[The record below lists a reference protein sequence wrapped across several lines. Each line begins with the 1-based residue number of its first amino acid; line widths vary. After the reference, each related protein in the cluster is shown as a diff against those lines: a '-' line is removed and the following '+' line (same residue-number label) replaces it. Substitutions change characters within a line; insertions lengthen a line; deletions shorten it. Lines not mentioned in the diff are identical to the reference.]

1 MIEFVEFLLMGLAIG
16 IFGTMVGA
24 GGGFILT
31 PLLLLLFPDRQAEIV
46 TATSLSVVALNALSG
61 SIAYYRLGR
70 IDLKTSLVYGLV
82 AAPWVVLGV
91 FTTSRVP
98 RGPFDIL
105 LGLGLF
111 ALCISLFRGSDP
123 PPNSTSPEEES
134 DPSLTERHITDRSGR
149 TYHYRFRYKMGIW
162 ISTGV
167 GFLSS
172 FFGIGGGPIY
182 VPLMIRVLRVP
193 VYIATATSQCL
204 LLITT
209 TVAVLVH
216 YFQGNLHTMGDI
228 ILPLAIGVI
237 GGAQI
242 GAIVS
247 GKMKSATLTR
257 IFVVL
262 LALVSIRLLYQGFMA
277 TWN

>member
-1 MIEFVEFLLMGLAIG
+1 MIEFVQFLLMGLGIG

-31 PLLLLLFPDRQAEIV
+31 PLLLLLFPNRPSEIV

-70 IDLKTSLVYGLV
+70 IDIRTSLVYSLV
-82 AAPWVVLGV
+82 AFPWVVLGV

-98 RGPFDIL
+98 RGPFDVL

-111 ALCISLFRGSDP
+111 ALCLSLLLGSEP
-123 PPNSTSPEEES
+123 PVNSSSPEEES
-134 DPSLTERHITDRSGR
+134 DPSLTERHIVDRSGR
-149 TYHYRFRYKMGIW
+149 VYHYRFRYKMGIW
-162 ISTGV
+162 MSTGV

-182 VPLMIRVLRVP
+182 VPLMIRFLRVP
-193 VYIATATSQCL
+193 VYIATATSQFL
-204 LLITT
+204 LFITT

-216 YFQGNLHTMGDI
+216 YFRGNLHTMTDV
-228 ILPLAIGVI
+228 ILPLAIGVVA
-237 GGAQI
+237 GAQI
-242 GAIVS
+242 GAVVS
-247 GKMKSATLTR
+247 GKLKSITLTR

-262 LALVSIRLLYQGFMA
+262 LALVSFRLLYQGFSA
-277 TWN
+277 TLN

>member
-1 MIEFVEFLLMGLAIG
+1 MTEFVQFLLMGLGIG

-31 PLLLLLFPDRQAEIV
+31 PLLLLLFPDRPAEIV

-61 SIAYYRLGR
+61 SIAYHRLGR
-70 IDLKTSLVYGLV
+70 IDIKTSLAYSL
-82 AAPWVVLGV
+82 AAFPWVILGV
-91 FTTSRVP
+91 FTTSRIS

-111 ALCISLFRGSDP
+111 ALCISLLRGSDP
-123 PPNSTSPEEES
+123 PANAPSPGEES
-134 DPSLTERHITDRSGR
+134 DPSLTERHIVDRSGR
-149 TYHYRFRYKMGIW
+149 VYNYRFRYKMGIW
-162 ISTGV
+162 MSTGI

-182 VPLMIRVLRVP
+182 VPLMIRFLRVP
-193 VYIATATSQCL
+193 VYIATATCQFI
-204 LLITT
+204 LLINTS
-209 TVAVLVH
+209 VAVLVH
-216 YFQGNLHTMGDI
+216 YYRDNLHTMSDV
-228 ILPLAIGVI
+228 ILPLAVGVI
-237 GGAQI
+237 GGAQV
-242 GAIVS
+242 GAVIS
-247 GKMKSATLTR
+247 GKLKSATITK

-262 LALVSIRLLYQGFMA
+262 LALVSFRLLYQGFSA

>member
-1 MIEFVEFLLMGLAIG
+1 MITFVEFLLMGLGIG

-46 TATSLSVVALNALSG
+46 TATSLSVVSLNALSG

-70 IDLKTSLVYGLV
+70 IDLRTSLVYSLV
-82 AAPWVVLGV
+82 AAPWVILGV
-91 FTTSRVP
+91 FTTSSVP

-105 LGLGLF
+105 LGLGLL

-123 PPNSTSPEEES
+123 PPNSTSPEEIS
-134 DPSLTERHITDRSGR
+134 DPSLAERHIIDRSGR
-149 TYHYRFRYKMGIW
+149 VYHYRFRYKMGIW
-162 ISTGV
+162 MSTGI
-167 GFLSS
+167 GFFAS

-182 VPLMIRVLRVP
+182 VPVMIRFLRVP
-193 VYIATATSQCL
+193 VHIATATCQFL
-204 LLITT
+204 LLINTS
-209 TVAVLVH
+209 VAVLVH
-216 YFQGNLHTMGDI
+216 YFRGNLHTMGDV

-242 GAIVS
+242 GAAVS
-247 GKMKSATLTR
+247 EKMKSTTITR
-257 IFVVL
+257 IFVIL
-262 LALVSIRLLYQGFMA
+262 LALVSFRLLYHGFTA
-277 TWN
+277 TGN

>member
-1 MIEFVEFLLMGLAIG
+1 MIVFTQFLFIGLGIG

-31 PLLLLLFPDRQAEIV
+31 PLLLLLFPDRPAEIV

-70 IDLKTSLVYGLV
+70 IDIKTCFTYSL
-82 AAPWVVLGV
+82 AAFPWVVLGV

-105 LGLGLF
+105 LGLALL
-111 ALCISLFRGSDP
+111 ALCVSLFRGSEPQENNIASAEKLD
-123 PPNSTSPEEES
+123 TS
-134 DPSLTERHITDRSGR
+134 LAERHIVDRSGR
-149 TYHYRFRYKMGIW
+149 TYHYHFRYKLGIW
-162 ISTGV
+162 MSTGV
-167 GFLSS
+167 GFFSS
-172 FFGIGGGPIY
+172 FFGIGGGPIN
-182 VPLMIRVLRVP
+182 VPLMIRFLRIP
-193 VYIATATSQCL
+193 VFIATATSQAV
-204 LLITT
+204 LLINTS
-209 TVAVLVH
+209 VAVSVH
-216 YFQGNLHTMGDI
+216 FFRGNLNTMADV
-228 ILPLAIGVI
+228 ILPLAVGVI

-247 GKMKSATLTR
+247 EKLKSETITK

-262 LALVSIRLLYQGFMA
+262 LAFVSVRLLYQGFLA
-277 TWN
+277 AWN

>member
-1 MIEFVEFLLMGLAIG
+1 MIVFVEFLLMGLGIG

-31 PLLLLLFPDRQAEIV
+31 PLLLLLFPDRPAEIV

-61 SIAYYRLGR
+61 SIAYYRLRR
-70 IDLKTSLVYGLV
+70 IDIKTALVYSLA

-91 FTTSRVP
+91 FTTSSVK

-105 LGLGLF
+105 LGLGLL

-149 TYHYRFRYKMGIW
+149 VYHYRFRYKMGIW
-162 ISTGV
+162 MSTGI
-167 GFLSS
+167 GFFAS

-182 VPLMIRVLRVP
+182 VPLMIRALRVP
-193 VYIATATSQCL
+193 VHIATATCQFL
-204 LLITT
+204 LLINT

-216 YFQGNLHTMGDI
+216 YFRGNLHTMSDV
-228 ILPLAIGVI
+228 ILPLAFGVI
-237 GGAQI
+237 CGAQI
-242 GAIVS
+242 GAAVS
-247 GKMKSATLTR
+247 GKMKSGTITK
-257 IFVVL
+257 IFVIL
-262 LALVSIRLLYQGFMA
+262 LALISFQLLYQGFTA
-277 TWN
+277 TLN